1 MVNGSKE
8 NARRRYDSSVR
19 RARAEESRERVL
31 SEAWRLFRERGYG
44 ATTISAVAAGG
55 GVSAE
60 SVYKVFGNKAGLLRA
75 LHNRALEGAGPVPAA
90 QRSDLLQA
98 REEDPKKLI
107 SGIGALA
114 AEVAPLV
121 APVLLL
127 IRQAAATGQADM
139 IALLEET
146 ERSRYER
153 MSQVAGTL
161 AERGMLR
168 REVPTEEAADLMWAY
183 TSPGLFEDL
192 VIKRGWETARF
203 GEFVARA
210 LSVLL
215 P

>member
-8 NARRRYDSSVR
+8 NARRRYDSSIR

-31 SEAWRLFRERGYG
+31 SEAWKLFRERGYG
-44 ATTISAVAAGG
+44 ATTISAVAAAG

-75 LHNRALEGAGPVPAA
+75 LHNKALEGTGSVPAA

-98 REEDPKKLI
+98 REQDAKKLI
-107 SGIGALA
+107 SGIGALT

-139 IALLEET
+139 VALLEET
-146 ERSRYER
+146 ELSRHER

-161 AERGMLR
+161 AQRGMLR
-168 REVPTEEAADLMWAY
+168 SGLPTEEAADLMWAY
-183 TSPGLFEDL
+183 TSPALFEDL
-192 VIKRGWETARF
+192 VIKRGWDPARF
-203 GEFVARA
+203 GEFVASA

>member
-19 RARAEESRERVL
+19 RARAEEGRERVL
-31 SEAWRLFRERGYG
+31 SEAWKLFRERGYG
-44 ATTISAVAAGG
+44 ATTISAVAGAS

-60 SVYKVFGNKAGLLRA
+60 SVYKVFGNKAGVLRA
-75 LHNRALEGAGPVPAA
+75 LHSRALEGAGPVPAA
-90 QRSDLLQA
+90 ERSDLLQA
-98 REEDPKKLI
+98 REEDPKELI
-107 SGIGALA
+107 SGIGALT

-153 MSQVAGTL
+153 MAQVAGIL
-161 AERGMLR
+161 AQRGMLR
-168 REVPTEEAADLMWAY
+168 PGLPPKEAADLMWAY

-192 VIKRGWETARF
+192 VIKRGWEAARF